1 MQLIR
6 IEAPNGIGIFMN
18 SEYPYLDD
26 ISPYAGAKHMNFK
39 EPYDD
44 GLNLNKYNKNWF
56 CGYKNITEFNQWLT
70 KDDIL
75 SIINCGYNIFLIDV
89 EEYQIGSEQIIY
101 TKESIISKIN
111 INNLF
116 Q

>member
-44 GLNLNKYNKNWF
+44 GLNLMLYGYKWF
-56 CGYKNITEFNQWLT
+56 CGYKTIEQLKEWLRADEIKT
-70 KDDIL
+70 L
-75 SIINCGYNIFLIDV
+75 LNNEYNIFLIDAKQF
-89 EEYQIGSEQIIY
+89 QIGYHQIIY
-101 TKESIISKIN
+101 TKESIVSKIN